1 MINIEPKLYCVKYQ
15 PKYVVSLVR
24 KGNWPRYF
32 LIQPQSMARLMKI
45 VSTLIVIA
53 VFTFPSI
60 SALAESDHDYIE
72 SRIKKKNLSA
82 ILYMPKL
89 EKQMTA
95 VIVLGGFSGKQNE
108 SYSKVLA
115 TSNIVALSM
124 AYFKADGLPQS
135 LDMVP
140 IELVSSALDFLQ
152 SVPRVEKD
160 NIGVLAISRGTELA
174 FLSAS
179 IDERIKS
186 VAAIVPSLVSWHG
199 QTGLTAWTYQGQPKP
214 SLTFE
219 RRSKIPILER
229 AQFAL
234 YKEAEVNRAR
244 FSFERINGRILLISA
259 KQDHIW
265 PSTHM
270 ADAIV
275 DYLHKN
281 DFPFSVNHLVVD
293 DDHFLGKATQISIY
307 DRLVNHFSITKPEPP
322 E

>member
-1 MINIEPKLYCVKYQ
+1 M
-15 PKYVVSLVR
+15 
-24 KGNWPRYF
+24 
-32 LIQPQSMARLMKI
+32 
-45 VSTLIVIA
+45 A

-60 SALAESDHDYIE
+60 SALASSNNYIE
-72 SRIKKKNLSA
+72 SRLKKKNLSA
-82 ILYMPKL
+82 TLYMPTL

-95 VIVLGGFSGKQNE
+95 VIVLGGSSGKLNE
-108 SYSKVLA
+108 NYSKILA
-115 TSNIVALSM
+115 TNNIVALSM

-152 SVPRVEKD
+152 SIPRVKKND
-160 NIGVLAISRGTELA
+160 IGVLAISRGTELA

-186 VAAIVPSLVSWHG
+186 VAAIVPSLVAWHG
-199 QTGLTAWTYQGQPKP
+199 QTGLTAWTYQGQPIP
-214 SLTFE
+214 SLTFD

-229 AQFAL
+229 ATL
-234 YKEAEVNRAR
+234 TLNEKTEVNRAR
-244 FSFERINGRILLISA
+244 FSFENINGRILLISA

-293 DDHFLGKATQISIY
+293 DDHFFGKATQKSIY